1 MVGYVTKDERVA
13 DPMKAI
19 LAETI
24 LLAKLLVKSESI
36 DVWRNTPMKGGVEVR
51 DRLCIGK
58 LFHCGANQSD
68 GGCIVPISTGQLN
81 LWSRNSVLTT
91 EPGRSNSRGGVTL
104 RQ

>member
-1 MVGYVTKDERVA
+1 ME
-13 DPMKAI
+13 AI

-24 LLAKLLVKSESI
+24 LLAKFLVKSESI
-36 DVWRNTPMKGGVEVR
+36 YVWGDTPMKGGVEVR
-51 DRLCIGK
+51 DGLCIGK

-68 GGCIVPISTGQLN
+68 RGFIVPVSTGQFN

-91 EPGRSNSRGGVTL
+91 EPGQINSRGGVTL